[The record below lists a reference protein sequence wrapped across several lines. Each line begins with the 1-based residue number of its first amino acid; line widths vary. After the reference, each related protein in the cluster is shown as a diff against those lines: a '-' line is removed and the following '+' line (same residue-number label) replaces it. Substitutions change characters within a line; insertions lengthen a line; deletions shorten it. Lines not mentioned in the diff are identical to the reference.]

1 MSSSSLKERSSIR
14 LQYFILI
21 SVIIAAGLSQGLFL
35 PVLSIFLENM
45 GVSSSLNGLN
55 AAALYIGSFGM
66 TLIAERV
73 LGRIGFKKL
82 MAAGLSL
89 VLVTLMLFPL
99 IPDVRLWFLLRL
111 AVGIGDSAVNYAA
124 QLWVL
129 LMTPAEHRGRNISFY
144 GMSYGLGFSIGPLG
158 IKLLDYGELVPFA
171 VLSVLFVMVL
181 LLVLWKLPDS
191 RPLKQEGEEKRGGRF
206 RFSYTWAWY
215 ALLPALLYGYMEASL
230 NSNFP
235 VYGLR
240 IGMDSGKISTLL
252 LCVGLGGLLLQMPL
266 GLLSDRLGRK
276 KILMFTGIAGGLMF
290 MLVPLAGTQFGWNLL
305 LLTAAGGLVGSFF
318 SLGLAYAADIL
329 PKSLLASA
337 NVIASFHFS
346 LGSIIGP
353 NIGGAVLDF
362 GPMGGMFWLLGGS
375 YAVFGLLGVLFRRS
389 AAKDVVSTMY

>member
-1 MSSSSLKERSSIR
+1 MR

-21 SVIIAAGLSQGLFL
+21 SVIIVAGLSQGLLL
-35 PVLSIFLENM
+35 PVLSIFLEKM

-82 MAAGLSL
+82 MAGGLAL
-89 VLVTLMLFPL
+89 VLVTLMIFPL
-99 IPDVRLWFLLRL
+99 VPDIKLWFLLRL
-111 AVGIGDSAVNYAA
+111 AVGIGDSALNYAA

-158 IKLLDYGELVPFA
+158 IKLLDFGVLVPFA
-171 VLSVLFVMVL
+171 VLSGLFLLVL

-191 RPLKQEGEEKRGGRF
+191 KPVRQEGEEKRTGRF
-206 RFSYTWAWY
+206 RLSYAWAWY
-215 ALLPALLYGYMEASL
+215 ALLPAFLYGYMEASL

-240 IGMDSGKISTLL
+240 LGMDNGQISTLL
-252 LCVGLGGLLLQMPL
+252 PFIGLGGLLLQMPL

-276 KILMFTGIAGGLMF
+276 NILMFTGIAGGLIF
-290 MLVPLAGTQFGWNLL
+290 MLVPLAGTQFGWNLV
-305 LLTAAGGLVGSFF
+305 LLTVAGGLVGSFF
-318 SLGLAYAADIL
+318 SLGLAYAADML
-329 PKSLLASA
+329 PRSMLAAA

-346 LGSIIGP
+346 LGSIVGP

-362 GPMGGMFWLLGGS
+362 GPLGGMFWLLGGS
-375 YAVFGLLGVLFRRS
+375 YVLFGLLGGLFRRS
-389 AAKDVVSTMY
+389 ASGDVARPM